1 MSVKVLA
8 IGDLANNVSTIKK
21 FTKTS
26 EIHLVNFNW
35 KGNST
40 VMDEREGIEFFRSN
54 KIIDIIEYVN
64 KIKKDF
70 DICLAI
76 SGTGILVSY
85 LADLNYIVYFV
96 GHEIR
101 SPPYIKNSK
110 DPLSTD
116 ETLYNFNFLERWFYR
131 KAYENA
137 IAHVVSDDELMNYS
151 KKFNFKPIRLSGYA
165 EDTTIFNENV
175 KPVDRQTKKITFLS
189 PARMGLQKGTDKIW
203 QALTLCKSD
212 FEVLQVK
219 WFDERTDKEKRLA
232 KEWISDK
239 PPQVT
244 FIPTMKRQELAR
256 YFSLVDGVIGQV
268 SGLQGSVER
277 QALLCK
283 KPLIHF
289 SEEKYK
295 FYEDGIEIEKPF
307 ILKSNEP
314 SEIAKAIDAIVNS
327 KELREKTAED
337 GFDFIQKISNSSKIA
352 KEWDEIFERH
362 VKKIKRIEKGTSDI
376 RLGFL
381 RRLYVLSN
389 RLHGRKIK
397 KILNK

>member
-70 DICLAI
+70 DICLAT

-352 KEWDEIFERH
+352 KEWDEIFERQT
-362 VKKIKRIEKGTSDI
+362 KKIKRIEKGTSDI

>member
-352 KEWDEIFERH
+352 KEWDEIFEKQT
-362 VKKIKRIEKGTSDI
+362 KKIKRIEKGTSDI

-389 RLHGRKIK
+389 RLHSRKIS
-397 KILNK
+397 KIFK

>member
-151 KKFNFKPIRLSGYA
+151 KKFNFRPIRLSGYA